1 MDDYKHSTL
10 RGFLDRDSPPP
21 KYVIPSPAEAIKE
34 IGFLKPEVTT
44 IEVHKYPNEVAVVLQ
59 GDYLWFCHEI
69 RLGSYAPPIPK
80 LAEYTARRSIQFNFS
95 LSETANIV
103 TDDDHVKVTLF
114 SHFANPIRRRVKAE
128 LVSCWIMRRN
138 TPPSIPGTCVS
149 FIF

>member
-10 RGFLDRDSPPP
+10 RGFLEKDSP
-21 KYVIPSPAEAIKE
+21 KYVIPSPAEPIKE

-59 GDYLWFCHEI
+59 GDNLWFCHEI
-69 RLGSYAPPIPK
+69 RLGNYIPPVPK
-80 LAEYTARRSIQFNFS
+80 FAEYTARRSIQFNFN
-95 LSETANIV
+95 LSETDNIV

-128 LVSCWIMRRN
+128 LVS
-138 TPPSIPGTCVS
+138 
-149 FIF
+149 